1 MSIYSYQKVL
11 DFIQEHQVD
20 CYLNKW
26 GWWFKKYQPD
36 LYEQILSQTDHLSP
50 KSFTDRLYCYANGI
64 TQRPKC
70 KMCDNDVTYHIGKKA
85 HHDYCS
91 NRCSMKDMI
100 SLIGVENSSQLPSV
114 NAKKKQTYR
123 ARYGVDHY
131 NQTTASKKN
140 NANKARK
147 RWEKFWEGVPHES
160 KYQYTERVG
169 YLTDRN
175 YRRYKDILDPQ
186 GLRSHQW
193 HLDHV
198 FSKSDGFR
206 YNVDPVVV
214 AHPAN
219 LRIISA
225 SANSSKNFRSEISLQ
240 VLLER
245 IEEWNKIHSSNDA
258 NC

>member
-1 MSIYSYQKVL
+1 
-11 DFIQEHQVD
+11 
-20 CYLNKW
+20 
-26 GWWFKKYQPD
+26 
-36 LYEQILSQTDHLSP
+36 
-50 KSFTDRLYCYANGI
+50 LYCYTNGI

-70 KMCDNDVTYHIGKKA
+70 KVCDNGVTYNIRKKG
-85 HHDYCS
+85 HHLYCS
-91 NRCSMKDMI
+91 QRCSIKDMS
-100 SLIGVENSSQLPSV
+100 SLIGVENSSQLPAV
-114 NAKKKQTYR
+114 KAKKKQTYR

-131 NQTTASKKN
+131 NQTAASKKN
-140 NANKARK
+140 NANKARQ
-147 RWEKFWEGVPHES
+147 RWADFWDGISHEG
-160 KYQYTERVG
+160 KYQYTEKVG
-169 YLTDRN
+169 ALTDRN

-206 YNVDPVVV
+206 YSVDPEIV

-225 SANSSKNFRSEISLQ
+225 SANTSKNFRSEISLQ

-245 IEEWNKIHSSNDA
+245 IEEWNKIHSS
-258 NC
+258 